1 MTRDTPPKGGVEA
14 LRGDA
19 GAMAVNYITELL
31 QTIMLEL
38 SIMRILL
45 GGFSVRK
52 LRMVGPGSYFRAW
65 RSTCVPAPTP
75 VKKKLWQCKHASS
88 GSETSRFGRL
98 KRL

>member
-1 MTRDTPPKGGVEA
+1 MTRDTRPKGGDEA

-19 GAMAVNYITELL
+19 GAMAVSYYF

-52 LRMVGPGSYFRAW
+52 LRMVGPGSFGLILE
-65 RSTCVPAPTP
+65 PGGLP
-75 VKKKLWQCKHASS
+75 VCL
-88 GSETSRFGRL
+88 RRL
-98 KRL
+98 P